1 MDWKV
6 LGIDPTTEKE
16 VIEAAYNEKLNYI
29 DLENR
34 PEEFEMLHKA
44 YLEAMN
50 FADTPTAAEKIAIDK
65 KDYDFRAEFS
75 RLYDDFSLR
84 ISPDTW
90 KTLLDRYEVFLGK
103 ERAEAELID
112 CLMDRHILPQ
122 IVWKYLNERYS
133 FSENREVLLDR
144 YPKRFVRD
152 VILRGIRFREMIPF
166 DMFIPGKNGAQCEEY
181 LKQYLSLVGGSVQD
195 PSEPI
200 KLMAESP
207 EQHPYGKAL
216 AARISVF
223 AGETARVEELEK
235 ICAEY
240 PGNAELLMELAPSYM
255 AAGYADKCIETC
267 EKVLD
272 LDPVH
277 ASAKL
282 IMAQAL
288 ARQEEYAKATA
299 LITDVM
305 MDPSTDQGLI
315 SRLSS
320 MRAEWNTHVIE
331 ELSRI
336 EAEGKADSKVY
347 MDHAW
352 RCLQNNMLREAA
364 DLAAKID
371 KNDTEPGEYSDL
383 MNQIGFVT
391 GNYELASEHADVL
404 VKLAEEDVPGG
415 KYASR
420 KAEFYARRA
429 NTFFVAGNRNG
440 AVNAYIDAAEKCKDD
455 RNIVTMLIRI
465 LFSEKRFK
473 EAASY
478 ASRMV
483 ATDPDS
489 YMGHYLLAESLFED
503 GQTDR
508 ASAEID
514 EALELETG
522 DLDVFVLKMRILIK
536 KKAYGDAEQIL
547 ELLKRSGAGEAT
559 AVKWCEGLIT
569 ELKYYKDNEALD
581 IYYDIAERME
591 SGEYLFW
598 GPKVYYRI
606 AVCMGAQIDENDEES
621 RKSLKDIIVKGLRLD
636 PMDPDLMKC
645 LKWFNG
651 DPEFKLEELREL

>member
-34 PEEFEMLHKA
+34 PEEFELLHKA
-44 YLEAMN
+44 YLEALS
-50 FADTPTAAEKIAIDK
+50 FADTPTAAEKIASDA
-65 KDYDFRAEFS
+65 KDYDFRSAFS
-75 RLYDDFSLR
+75 TVYDDFSLR

-90 KTLLDRYEVFLGK
+90 KNLLDRYEGLLG
-103 ERAEAELID
+103 EDRAEAELID

-122 IVWKYLNERYS
+122 IVWKYLDERYR
-133 FSENREVLLDR
+133 FDENKEVLFDR
-144 YPKRFVRD
+144 YPKRFVRE

-166 DMFIPGKNGAQCEEY
+166 DMFTPGRNGEQCDEY
-181 LKQYLSLVGGSVQD
+181 LRQYLSLVGGGVQD
-195 PSEPI
+195 PSGPI
-200 KLMAESP
+200 KLMSESP
-207 EQHPYGKAL
+207 EQHPYGNAL
-216 AARISVF
+216 AARIAVF
-223 AGETARVEELEK
+223 AGETGRVEELEK
-235 ICAEY
+235 ICRDY

-255 AAGYADKCIETC
+255 AVGNADRCIETC
-267 EKVLD
+267 EKVLE
-272 LDPVH
+272 LDPDQM
-277 ASAKL
+277 SAKL

-288 ARQEEYAKATA
+288 ARQEDYIRATA
-299 LITDVM
+299 LITEVM
-305 MDPSTDQGLI
+305 MDPSSDQRLI
-315 SRLSS
+315 GRLSS

-331 ELSRI
+331 ELTETES
-336 EAEGKADSKVY
+336 EGKADSKIY

-371 KNDTEPGEYSDL
+371 RNDIEPGEYSDL

-440 AVNAYIDAAEKCKDD
+440 AVNAYMEAAEKCEGDY
-455 RNIVTMLIRI
+455 NITTMLIRI
-465 LFSEKRFK
+465 LFSEKRYK

-478 ASRMV
+478 ASGMV
-483 ATDPDS
+483 KADPDS
-489 YMGHYLLAESLFED
+489 YMGHYLLAEALFED
-503 GQTDR
+503 GQTDE

-547 ELLKRSGAGEAT
+547 ELLKRSGAGDVT

-569 ELKYYKDNEALD
+569 ELKYYKDDEALD

-591 SGEYLFW
+591 SGEYLSW